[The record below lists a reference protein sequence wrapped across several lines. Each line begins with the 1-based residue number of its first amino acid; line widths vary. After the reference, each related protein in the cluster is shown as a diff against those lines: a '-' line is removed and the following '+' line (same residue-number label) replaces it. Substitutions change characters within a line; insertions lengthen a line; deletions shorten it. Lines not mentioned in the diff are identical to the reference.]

1 MADNTI
7 YFQAQPLLPIN
18 NRTAFNR
25 SNLPSSTTVDTK
37 NNFADL
43 LHQEIADV
51 KFSQHALERLKSRN
65 LQFDQKDLLKLNEAV
80 DKIAQKGAKESLVYI
95 NHVALVVSVKNRT
108 VITAMDGT
116 SAKDNIFT
124 NIDSAVI
131 L

>member
-7 YFQAQPLLPIN
+7 YYQAQPLLPIN

-25 SNLPSSTTVDTK
+25 SKLPSSTTVDTK

-65 LQFDQKDLLKLNEAV
+65 LQFDQKDLIKLNEAV

>member
-25 SNLPSSTTVDTK
+25 GNLPSSTTVDTK

-65 LQFDQKDLLKLNEAV
+65 LRFDQSDLLKLNEAV